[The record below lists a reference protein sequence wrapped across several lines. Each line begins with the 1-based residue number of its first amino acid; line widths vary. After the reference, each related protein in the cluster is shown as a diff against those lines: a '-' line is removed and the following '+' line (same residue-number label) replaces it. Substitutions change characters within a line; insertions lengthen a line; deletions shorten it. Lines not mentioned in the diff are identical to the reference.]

1 VDSERATRLVS
12 DLRARRVMAH
22 VAETGVYQFGIRV
35 VIDNNIEALWDTDG
49 APGLDAEVLSDGVLV
64 GFVPHI
70 AGSEDFTDQ
79 QLVDAIAATRYSTE
93 GLGSPSGGEPAH
105 QAQDGPAA
113 VPLASASPA
122 SPARRPSGPAR
133 HAAPKR
139 ARLGRWWHR

>member
-1 VDSERATRLVS
+1 MDSERATRLVS

-70 AGSEDFTDQ
+70 DGSEDFTDQ
-79 QLVDAIAATRYSTE
+79 QLVDAIAATRYSTA
-93 GLGSPSGGEPAH
+93 GLGTPSGGDPA
-105 QAQDGPAA
+105 QAHDGPAA
-113 VPLASASPA
+113 VPVPPA
-122 SPARRPSGPAR
+122 RPSGTAR